1 MSTTRE
7 NHVDEHGNLIK
18 VDEQKNIW
26 SSQSVLLMKM
36 EIG

>member
-18 VDEQKNIW
+18 IGEDKRYMEQT
-26 SSQSVLLMKM
+26 MR
-36 EIG
+36 